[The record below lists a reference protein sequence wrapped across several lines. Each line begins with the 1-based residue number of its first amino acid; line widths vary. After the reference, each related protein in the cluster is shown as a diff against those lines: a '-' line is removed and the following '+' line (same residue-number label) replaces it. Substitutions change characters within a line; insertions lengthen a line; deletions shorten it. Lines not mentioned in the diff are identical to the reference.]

1 MKDETRGWQRRA
13 IECLDCQGVVE
24 VTAHVHFWNTL
35 LGTEDTLDWRQ
46 DTVWRHGDQLV
57 CYELGNKGGL
67 K

>member
-1 MKDETRGWQRRA
+1 MAEKSRRVFGQQEA
-13 IECLDCQGVVE
+13 VGVVE

-35 LGTEDTLDWRQ
+35 LGTEDISDWRQ

-57 CYELGNKGGL
+57 CCESGKKGGL